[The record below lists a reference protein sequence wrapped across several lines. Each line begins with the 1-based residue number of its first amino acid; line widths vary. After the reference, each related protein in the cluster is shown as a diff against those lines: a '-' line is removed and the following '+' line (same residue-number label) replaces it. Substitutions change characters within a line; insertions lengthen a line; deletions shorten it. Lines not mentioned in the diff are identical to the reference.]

1 MQSDLSIL
9 DLFLNASL
17 LVQGIMGLLLLS
29 SVISWSLIVQKSRL
43 YNKASLWATEFESKF
58 WSGIDLNKLYAAL
71 AHRRDNLMGLEKVFH
86 AGYGEFMRLRKQEGV
101 SGDAVMDGAQRS
113 MRVTFSREIDD
124 LETGVSML
132 ATIGS
137 VSPYV
142 GLFGT
147 VWGIMHSFISL
158 GSVKQATLA
167 MVAPGIAEAL
177 VATAMGLFAA
187 IPAVIAYNRF
197 SARMEKLENQYRY
210 FIEEFSGLLHRKAHS
225 RNVIH
230 SAPEVS
236 SEEISSAKNRR

>member
-1 MQSDLSIL
+1 MASDLSIV

-17 LVQGIMGLLLLS
+17 LVQLIMGFLLLS
-29 SVISWSLIVQKSRL
+29 SLVSWTVIVQKSRL
-43 YNKASLWATEFESKF
+43 YSFASNAATEFETKF

-71 AHRRDNLMGLEKVFH
+71 AHRRDSITGLEKVFH

-101 SGDAVMDGAQRS
+101 SGDAVMDGTQRS
-113 MRVTFSREIDD
+113 MRVTFSREMDE
-124 LETGVSML
+124 LEGGLSLL

-137 VSPYV
+137 VSPYI

-187 IPAVIAYNRF
+187 IPAVIAYNRYT
-197 SARMEKLENQYRY
+197 AGLEKLENQYRY
-210 FIEEFSGLLHRKAHS
+210 FFEEFSGLLHRKAHS
-225 RNVIH
+225 KQLPGSVTQH
-230 SAPEVS
+230 HQEEVHA
-236 SEEISSAKNRR
+236 AKGRR

>member
-1 MQSDLSIL
+1 MSSDLSIL

-17 LVQGIMGLLLLS
+17 LVQAIMGLLVLASL
-29 SVISWSLIVQKSRL
+29 VSWTIIFQRSRL
-43 YNKASLWATEFESKF
+43 FNKAAASATAFENRF
-58 WSGIDLNKLYAAL
+58 WSGVELGKLYQGL
-71 AHRRDNLMGLEKVFH
+71 SQRREPLRGLELVFH
-86 AGYGEFMRLRKQEGV
+86 AGYKEFMRLRKQEGV

-113 MRVTFSREIDD
+113 MRVAFSREIDD
-124 LETGVSML
+124 MENGLSLL

-137 VSPYV
+137 VAPYV

-187 IPAVIAYNRF
+187 IPAVVAYNRF
-197 SARMEKLENQYRY
+197 TARVEKLENQYRY
-210 FIEEFSGLLHRKAHS
+210 FIEEFTGLLHRKAHS
-225 RNVIH
+225 RH
-230 SAPEVS
+230 QPSANSPSAS
-236 SEEISSAKNRR
+236 SRRG

>member
-1 MQSDLSIL
+1 MTSELSIV

-17 LVQGIMGLLLLS
+17 LVQIIMGLLLFS
-29 SVISWSLIVQKSRL
+29 SVVSWTIIVQKSRL
-43 YNKASLWATEFESKF
+43 YKSAAFSAREFEAKF

-71 AHRRDNLMGLEKVFH
+71 AHRRDSLTGLEKVFH
-86 AGYGEFMRLRKQEGV
+86 SGYGEFMRLRKQEGV
-101 SGDAVMDGAQRS
+101 SGDAVMDGTQRS
-113 MRVTFSREIDD
+113 MRVTFSREMDD
-124 LETGVSML
+124 LEGGLSLL

-187 IPAVIAYNRF
+187 IPAVIAYNRY
-197 SARMEKLENQYRY
+197 SAGLEKLENQYRY
-210 FIEEFSGLLHRKAHS
+210 FFEEFSGLLHRKAHS
-225 RNVIH
+225 KNTATSIPAH
-230 SAPEVS
+230 TEEEMSAAQGR
-236 SEEISSAKNRR
+236 I